1 MKRTTDKL
9 KIWLFGGTTE
19 GKVLAERLAGR
30 NLLLDVSVATEYG
43 KEVLPEAGNVRVR
56 PKRMDAGEMA
66 ERMKQE
72 AYDLVLDATHPFARE
87 VSENIQIACGQ
98 EKIPLIRV
106 LRDSEGNGNPSRIW
120 VETVEEAV
128 EFLKGTN
135 GNILVTTG
143 SKELGKF
150 TELPDFSKRV
160 YARVLSLPQV
170 VQDCAEL
177 GFYGEN
183 LIAMQGPFS
192 KEMNLAILHSINAS
206 WLVTKESGRN
216 GGYEEKE
223 EAARLSGAGLVV
235 IGRPKEEGLP
245 LKDVFSHLER
255 EYGVSLKPVKRRISL
270 IGAGPGD
277 LSLLTAEARE
287 ELSKARLIAGSDRLI
302 QTMEIFGKPVLRE
315 YRPVGI
321 LEFLKNHPE
330 YDQAAVVLSGDTGFY
345 SGAKKLAE
353 AFQSVFDMESDV
365 ELKILPG
372 ISSMTYFFSRLGISW
387 EDVKLISLHGRK
399 SGLLRAVRE
408 NRRVFALAGGRGVL
422 TEICKRLMDSGY
434 SEVVLTVGE
443 NLSLPGERIYS
454 GTPGELLGQENDPLF
469 VVYIE
474 NPAAGKQILGHGLP
488 DSAFIRGQ
496 VPMTKMEV
504 RTVSVS
510 KLQLKPGSVVYDVG
524 AGTGSV
530 SVECAGLSGDICVY
544 AIEKNSEALNLLRDN
559 QKKFGLENIE
569 IVEGEAPESMKKLPA
584 PTHVFIGGSGG
595 KMKEIVS
602 LALEKNPGARFV
614 ANLITMESMSTLMEI
629 LETMPVCNEEIVQL
643 SAARD
648 KKAGKSHLMMGQNP
662 VWIASFDGKGEDGEI
677 R

>member
-1 MKRTTDKL
+1 MKRKTDKL

-19 GKVLAERLAGR
+19 GKILAERLADR
-30 NLLLDVSVATEYG
+30 NLFLDISVATEYG
-43 KEVLPEAGNVRVR
+43 KEILPEAGNVRVNS
-56 PKRMDAGEMA
+56 KRMCAWEMA

-72 AYDLVLDATHPFARE
+72 AYDLVLDATHPYARE
-87 VSENIQIACGQ
+87 VSDNIKTACGQ
-98 EKIPLIRV
+98 EKIPFIRI
-106 LRDSEGNGNPSRIW
+106 LRDSEGNGNSGHIC

-128 EFLKGTN
+128 QFLKGTN

-143 SKELGKF
+143 SKELRKF
-150 TELPDFSKRV
+150 TELPEFSKRV

-177 GFYGEN
+177 GFYGEH

-192 KEMNLAILHSINAS
+192 RELNLAMLHSINAA
-206 WLVTKESGRN
+206 WLVTKESGKT

-245 LKDVFSHLER
+245 LNDVFCCLER
-255 EYGVSLKPVKRRISL
+255 EYGIALKPVKRRISL

-287 ELSKARLIAGSDRLI
+287 ELSKAHLIAGSDRLI

-315 YRPVGI
+315 YRPAGI
-321 LEFLKNHPE
+321 LDFLKKHPE
-330 YDQAAVVLSGDTGFY
+330 YEQVAVVFSGDTGFY
-345 SGAKKLAE
+345 SGTKKFVE
-353 AFQSVFDMESDV
+353 AFQGACHMVPDMEI
-365 ELKILPG
+365 KILPG

-399 SGLLRAVRE
+399 SGLLQAVRE
-408 NRRVFALAGGRGVL
+408 NRRVFALAGGCGGL
-422 TEICKRLMDSGY
+422 TKICKRLMDSGF
-434 SEVVLTVGE
+434 SKVVLTVGE
-443 NLSLPGERIYS
+443 NLSLPDERIYS
-454 GTPGELLGQENDPLF
+454 GTPGELLGRENDSLF

-474 NPAAGKQILGHGLP
+474 NPDAGNQILGHGLP

-530 SVECAGLSGDICVY
+530 SVECAGLSGEIFVY
-544 AIEKNSEALNLLRDN
+544 AIEKNPEALKLLQDN
-559 QKKFGLENIE
+559 QRNFSLENIE
-569 IVEGEAPESMKKLPA
+569 IVEGEAPESMNNLPA

-595 KMKEIVS
+595 KMKEIIS
-602 LALEKNPGARFV
+602 LALDKNPGARFV
-614 ANLITMESMSTLMEI
+614 ANLITLESMSTLLEI
-629 LETMPVCNEEIVQL
+629 LKTMPVCNEEIVQL

-648 KKAGKSHLMMGQNP
+648 RKAGKSHLMMGQNP
-662 VWIASFDGKGEDGEI
+662 VWIASFDGKGGDNEV